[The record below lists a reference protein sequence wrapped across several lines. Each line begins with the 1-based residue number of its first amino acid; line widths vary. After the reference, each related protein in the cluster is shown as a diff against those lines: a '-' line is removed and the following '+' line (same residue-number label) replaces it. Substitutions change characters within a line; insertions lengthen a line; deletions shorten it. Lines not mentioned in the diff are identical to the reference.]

1 MYYVMFNH
9 GQLCIYEQWFLANN
23 HHFRP
28 IRLLIIK
35 DGEIHSWIA
44 FLFPVGEGGGEGVY
58 SRVGRFFILNI
69 CRLFEVA
76 LGTVRNFFLNWVW
89 SKKLGELSLYRSLFF
104 QNIRKS
110 TNRPTLHSVQCT
122 FMYNYIILLFLSYL
136 HKCFLHFIRQTKQ
149 T

>member
-1 MYYVMFNH
+1 MIPCKQSSFPAHSSPYHQRWGDPLMD
-9 GQLCIYEQWFLANN
+9 CISVSGW
-23 HHFRP
+23 
-28 IRLLIIK
+28 
-35 DGEIHSWIA
+35 G
-44 FLFPVGEGGGEGVY
+44 GGGEGVY